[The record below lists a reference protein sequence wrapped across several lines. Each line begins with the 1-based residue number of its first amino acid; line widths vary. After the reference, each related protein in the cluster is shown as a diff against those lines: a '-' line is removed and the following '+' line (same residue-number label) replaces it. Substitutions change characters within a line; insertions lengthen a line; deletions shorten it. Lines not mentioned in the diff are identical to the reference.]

1 MLAAWTGRPDLA
13 GSYRSTNPVIEKATL
28 KADIAIE
35 QIRNGTAKGWRNL
48 TEAVNDLIFH
58 NQMSVTRRIIT
69 QAVNVAEAMYG
80 ENHETTKDIRMLEE
94 LWDARS
100 VSIEWD
106 NASTWQAGS
115 PSSAG
120 YFLVLCKESTRLSR
134 ISSREHPDIG
144 NEDII
149 HHLRILEPPKGFVNK
164 DRVSVGHPGQPEEPQ
179 PFPSWLPGQLPLPLY
194 QEDPSPSQSPGSHLP
209 LPLSRHVENPADPNP

>member
-13 GSYRSTNPVIEKATL
+13 GSYRSTNSVITKATL

-35 QIRNGTAKGWRNL
+35 QIRNGTSKGWRNL
-48 TEAVNDLIFH
+48 IEAVNDLIFH

-69 QAVNVAEAMYG
+69 QATNVAEAMYG

-100 VSIEWD
+100 VSLDWD

-120 YFLVLCKESTRLSR
+120 YFLVLCNGSTRLSR
-134 ISSREHPDIG
+134 ISSREHPDLG

-149 HHLRILEPPKGFVNK
+149 HHLRILEPPKGFVDK
-164 DRVSVGHPGQPEEPQ
+164 DRVSVDRPELTGPPVSFPIQMNRHPD
-179 PFPSWLPGQLPLPLY
+179 LN
-194 QEDPSPSQSPGSHLP
+194 QEIWMGSPGPEDLF
-209 LPLSRHVENPADPNP
+209 PNQ